1 MLRDP
6 ERALLS
12 ITTYQHA
19 FSAENV
25 PSLMRG
31 SQAPNAENGP
41 QIGHPGADGVYFMAM
56 PVDPGLQKVAEGY
69 PCVKYIR

>member
-1 MLRDP
+1 
-6 ERALLS
+6 
-12 ITTYQHA
+12 
-19 FSAENV
+19 
-25 PSLMRG
+25 MRG